1 MSKSPK
7 PAPKKAAAKSENGN
21 GQQAETASGAP
32 AVAPPSSQQPQAQ
45 PSVRVLGQYLKDL
58 SFENPNA
65 PQSLTPQ
72 QSQPDINI
80 AVNVNARNL
89 APTDYEVELHLNA
102 KASLEDKVVFA
113 AELVYAGTFRM
124 ENFPAQLL
132 HPAVLIECPRILFP
146 FARQILADAT
156 RNGGF
161 PPLMLDPID
170 FTSMYQKRVQQQ
182 QEQQEAAAKA

>member
-1 MSKSPK
+1 MSKTPTTPSTTDDT
-7 PAPKKAAAKSENGN
+7 PAANGSREAVSEAATQPDTAAAG
-21 GQQAETASGAP
+21 
-32 AVAPPSSQQPQAQ
+32 QQPQVG
-45 PSVRVLGQYLKDL
+45 PSVRVLAQYLKDL
-58 SFENPNA
+58 SFENPGA
-65 PQSLTPQ
+65 PQTQAPQ
-72 QSQPDINI
+72 QTQPDINI

-89 APTDYEVELHLNA
+89 GQNDYDVELHLNA
-102 KASLEDKVVFA
+102 KATQQDKVIFA
-113 AELVYAGTFRM
+113 AELVYGGTFRM

-170 FTSMYQKRVQQQ
+170 FTAMYQKRLQQQ
-182 QEQQEAAAKA
+182 QAEAAKQN

>member
-1 MSKSPK
+1 MSK
-7 PAPKKAAAKSENGN
+7 APKSGSKTDAAPEA
-21 GQQAETASGAP
+21 AETVAVPGTGEGEAAGAAPQP
-32 AVAPPSSQQPQAQ
+32 AM
-45 PSVRVLGQYLKDL
+45 RILGQYLKDL

-65 PQSLTPQ
+65 PQTLGNQ
-72 QSQPDINI
+72 QGQPDINI

-89 APTDYEVELHLNA
+89 TPTDYEVELHLNA
-102 KASLEDKVVFA
+102 KATSQDKVVFA

-124 ENFPAQLL
+124 ENFPAQIL

-170 FTSMYQKRVQQQ
+170 FASMYQKRAQQQ
-182 QEQQEAAAKA
+182 AVGRA